1 MVSPLTPMATSGL
14 PTGTRSFL
22 RSFNESHN
30 LLRNGWKV
38 TRYRPDGSVERV
50 LKIPAQRPTSVM
62 FGGKDL
68 GILYITSASKDI
80 GEAAPLGG
88 DFPHGAL
95 FAIKVEG
102 VKGFPEPA
110 YLG

>member
-1 MVSPLTPMATSGL
+1 
-14 PTGTRSFL
+14 
-22 RSFNESHN
+22 
-30 LLRNGWKV
+30 
-38 TRYRPDGSVERV
+38 
-50 LKIPAQRPTSVM
+50 M

-68 GILYITSASKDI
+68 DILYITSASKDI
-80 GEAAPLGG
+80 GDAQPLGG